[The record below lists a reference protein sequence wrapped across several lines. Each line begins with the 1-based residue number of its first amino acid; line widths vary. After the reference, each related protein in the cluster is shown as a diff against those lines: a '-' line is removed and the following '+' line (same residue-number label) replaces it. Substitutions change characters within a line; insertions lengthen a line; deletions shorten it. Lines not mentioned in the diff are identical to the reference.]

1 MGRLI
6 TVLLAAC
13 LSLSAVAADAI
24 KGERKEV
31 FGDITVHYNTFNSTF
46 LTPDIAK
53 AAELIRSKNQGVIN
67 VSVIKDG
74 KPLIANVTGT
84 VKDLTSQSVPLNFRQ
99 VTERGRSTTSRS
111 TRWSSRKPAPLKSRC
126 RTATRSTPSTSTKNS
141 FPANDEPHATRTGQ
155 P

>member
-1 MGRLI
+1 
-6 TVLLAAC
+6 LAAC

-99 VTERGRSTTSRS
+99 VTEQGAIYYIAQY
-111 TRWSSRKPAPLKSRC
+111 PV
-126 RTATRSTPSTSTKNS
+126 
-141 FPANDEPHATRTGQ
+141 EQQETRTFEIKVQNGDKINTINFNQ
-155 P
+155 EIFPGE

>member
-6 TVLLAAC
+6 TALLAAC

-31 FGDITVHYNTFNSTF
+31 FGDVTVHYNTFNSTY

-53 AAELIRSKNQGVIN
+53 AAELVRSKNQGVIN

-84 VKDLTSQSVPLNFRQ
+84 VKDLTSQSVPLTFRQ
-99 VTERGRSTTSRS
+99 VTEQGAIYYIAQY
-111 TRWSSRKPAPLKSRC
+111 PV
-126 RTATRSTPSTSTKNS
+126 
-141 FPANDEPHATRTGQ
+141 EQQETRTFEIKVQTGDKINTINFNQELFPGQ
-155 P
+155 

>member
-6 TVLLAAC
+6 TALLATC

-24 KGERKEV
+24 KSERKEV
-31 FGDITVHYNTFNSTF
+31 FGDVTVHYNTFNSTF

-74 KPLIANVTGT
+74 KPLIAQVTGT
-84 VKDLTSQSVPLNFRQ
+84 VKDLTSQSVPLTFRQ
-99 VTERGRSTTSRS
+99 ITEQGAIYYIAQY
-111 TRWSSRKPAPLKSRC
+111 PV
-126 RTATRSTPSTSTKNS
+126 
-141 FPANDEPHATRTGQ
+141 EQQETRTFEIKVQTGDKINTLNFNQELFPGQ
-155 P
+155 